1 MPSPIP
7 KGEDEK
13 EGEMNSIG
21 ALHNCANAHASASR
35 LRIQCKL
42 NHDVWEAESTRKTQ
56 RIRMSYCERKLNA
69 AGPWIRPSV

>member
-21 ALHNCANAHASASR
+21 ALHNCVNAHASASHG
-35 LRIQCKL
+35 C
-42 NHDVWEAESTRKTQ
+42 V
-56 RIRMSYCERKLNA
+56 YNA
-69 AGPWIRPSV
+69 N

>member
-21 ALHNCANAHASASR
+21 ALHNCVNAHASA
-35 LRIQCKL
+35 LHGCV
-42 NHDVWEAESTRKTQ
+42 H
-56 RIRMSYCERKLNA
+56 NA
-69 AGPWIRPSV
+69 N